1 MNFFNF
7 DRRLLKNA
15 DWLMIGIMVVCLI
28 VSSFVIYSASR
39 GLVEEDPYFYITRH
53 LLAMFLGIILFIVS
67 ALIDYSIWKYFN
79 RWVYVSMIGLLIYV
93 LFLGR
98 VGDYGG
104 QSWIPLGPLSLQPV
118 ELAKIMLSLTLGKF
132 LVNEDR
138 LKSITCLGPLLLL
151 VMVPLGL
158 VLLQPDL
165 GSGMVLLAIWLGM
178 VFVAG
183 LDWRYIVGV
192 IAAGCAAVP
201 FLWSKLE
208 EYQKIR
214 LLIFTNLEYY
224 KTNSTY
230 AKYTW
235 QLIQS
240 IIAIGS
246 GRFWG
251 KGFLQGT
258 QTQLEFLPEK
268 HSDMIFSSLAEE
280 FGFAGSTLMIVLYL
294 IMIYRIFYISYHA
307 EDRYGKLICAG
318 IGSMLLFHLLVNVG
332 MTLGVMPVTGIP
344 WPLMSYASS
353 NLMAVLWGLG
363 IVTSVAMRS
372 NKTLFHN

>member
-1 MNFFNF
+1 MNFFHF

-15 DWLMIGIMVVCLI
+15 DWQLIGIMILFLI

-39 GLVEEDPYFYITRH
+39 DLVEDQPYYYIIRH
-53 LLAMFLGIILFIVS
+53 LLAMFLGMVLFFMS
-67 ALIDYSIWKYFN
+67 AMVDYSIWNHFS
-79 RWVYVSMIGLLIYV
+79 RWVYGIMIGLLILV
-93 LFLGR
+93 LLLGR
-98 VGDYGG
+98 EGNYGG

-118 ELAKIMLSLTLGKF
+118 ELAKIMLSLTLAK
-132 LVNEDR
+132 LLLDENR
-138 LKSITCLGPLLLL
+138 LKSIRCLGPLLLL
-151 VMVPLGL
+151 VLVPLGL

-165 GSGMVLLAIWLGM
+165 GSGLVLLAIWLGM

-183 LDWRYIVGV
+183 LDWRYIAAV
-192 IAAGCAAVP
+192 IAAGCASVP
-201 FLWSKLE
+201 LLWGHLE
-208 EYQKIR
+208 EYQKVR

-224 KTNSTY
+224 KTNSAY
-230 AKYTW
+230 GKYTW

-240 IIAIGS
+240 MIAIGS
-246 GRFWG
+246 GRLWG

-280 FGFAGSTLMIVLYL
+280 FGFVGASLMIVLYL
-294 IMIYRIFYISYHA
+294 ILIYRIFFISFHA

-318 IGSMLLFHLLVNVG
+318 IGSMLLFHLLINVG

>member
-1 MNFFNF
+1 MNFFHF
-7 DRRLLKNA
+7 DRRILKNA
-15 DWLMIGIMVVCLI
+15 DWQLIGIMIIFLI

-39 GLVEEDPYFYITRH
+39 DLVEDQPYYYIIRH
-53 LLAMFLGIILFIVS
+53 LLAMFLGTVLFLVS
-67 ALIDYSIWKYFN
+67 ALVDYSIWNVFS
-79 RWVYVSMIGLLIYV
+79 RWVYGIMIGLLIFV

-98 VGDYGG
+98 VGNYGG

-118 ELAKIMLSLTLGKF
+118 ELAKIMLSLTLAKL
-132 LVNEDR
+132 LVDEDR
-138 LKSITCLGPLLLL
+138 LKSIRCLVPLLLL

-165 GSGMVLLAIWLGM
+165 GSGLVLLAIWLGM

-192 IAAGCAAVP
+192 ITAGCAAVP
-201 FLWSKLE
+201 LLWGHLE
-208 EYQKIR
+208 EYQKVR

-224 KTNSTY
+224 KTNSAY

-246 GRFWG
+246 GRLWG

-268 HSDMIFSSLAEE
+268 QSDMIFSSLAEE
-280 FGFAGSTLMIVLYL
+280 FGFVGASLMIVLYL
-294 IMIYRIFYISYHA
+294 ILIYRIFYIGFHA

>member
-53 LLAMFLGIILFIVS
+53 LLAMFLGILLFIVS
-67 ALIDYSIWKYFN
+67 VLIDYSIWKYFN
-79 RWVYVSMIGLLIYV
+79 RWVYVSMIGLLIFV

-158 VLLQPDL
+158 V
-165 GSGMVLLAIWLGM
+165 
-178 VFVAG
+178 
-183 LDWRYIVGV
+183 
-192 IAAGCAAVP
+192 
-201 FLWSKLE
+201 
-208 EYQKIR
+208 
-214 LLIFTNLEYY
+214 
-224 KTNSTY
+224 
-230 AKYTW
+230 
-235 QLIQS
+235 
-240 IIAIGS
+240 
-246 GRFWG
+246 
-251 KGFLQGT
+251 
-258 QTQLEFLPEK
+258 
-268 HSDMIFSSLAEE
+268 
-280 FGFAGSTLMIVLYL
+280 
-294 IMIYRIFYISYHA
+294 
-307 EDRYGKLICAG
+307 
-318 IGSMLLFHLLVNVG
+318 
-332 MTLGVMPVTGIP
+332 
-344 WPLMSYASS
+344 
-353 NLMAVLWGLG
+353 
-363 IVTSVAMRS
+363 
-372 NKTLFHN
+372 